1 MEDLFSVADK
11 VVIVTGASRG
21 IGKAVARGF
30 IARGAKLV
38 CTARSVES
46 MAELAASAPDR
57 VAVVGC
63 DLAEANEIRQIS
75 QVAEERFGRVD
86 VLINNAG
93 TNIRKRQ
100 SA

>member
-21 IGKAVARGF
+21 IGEAVARGF

-63 DLAEANEIRQIS
+63 DLAEASEIRQIS
-75 QVAEERFGRVD
+75 QMAE
-86 VLINNAG
+86 
-93 TNIRKRQ
+93 
-100 SA
+100 